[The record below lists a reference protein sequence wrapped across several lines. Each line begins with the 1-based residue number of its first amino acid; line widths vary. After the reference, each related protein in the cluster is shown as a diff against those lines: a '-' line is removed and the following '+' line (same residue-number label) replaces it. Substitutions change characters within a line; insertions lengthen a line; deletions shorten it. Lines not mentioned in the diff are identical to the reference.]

1 MKRPGTIESFLNS
14 KWSCRRHVPAEEK
27 LNETGVR
34 LETCQRQSLTQLAY
48 QTGIIGTKLY
58 RTVAFVS
65 LVVQQLVSQPL
76 QHRLW
81 NMTKFVNCYLCGV
94 YGREIYATIV
104 LLSGDCLQISWYV
117 NSHDN
122 WFPILFYKVDVK
134 LDVWCAMNIAR
145 IIWPIW
151 LQKFYKVDVKL
162 DVWCAMNIARII
174 WPIWLQNNEFP
185 PVCYTL
191 WHHFLHTCHVARDC
205 VLFSAR

>member
-151 LQKFYKVDVKL
+151 LQ
-162 DVWCAMNIARII
+162 
-174 WPIWLQNNEFP
+174 NNEFP